1 MSDFNPNFQALYIFE
16 NIKSERDKVK
26 VGYTTDSIQ
35 NRIQAINKTYGVF
48 DYLNDDKNLPVYS
61 WTYRCAYSFSKEACA
76 YTAEQ
81 LTHKYLKEYLD
92 KSAPIGEVFNC
103 SLRLAVDVVERVIE
117 EKGWEEYVTK
127 LDGW

>member
-1 MSDFNPNFQALYIFE
+1 MWSKRVTQVTSFNDDTFWVFIFFT
-16 NIKSERDKVK
+16 NI
-26 VGYTTDSIQ
+26 GITNYL
-35 NRIQAINKTYGVF
+35 
-48 DYLNDDKNLPVYS
+48 YLNDDKNLPIYS